1 MILVRDFKRDN
12 RPQGGRN
19 FERRDDRPQTMFTT
33 ICSDCGKECEVPFKP
48 NGSKPVFCRDCFQGK
63 RRSEGPRPEF
73 NRRPNFDDRGPQ
85 QGPPLPPAHRE
96 DFAALNAKLDRI
108 LNLLTVK
115 PEVKDVAVNKP
126 EKIVEEKVEKKV
138 AKVKSPVVKKKKTSK
153 K

>member
-19 FERRDDRPQTMFTT
+19 FEKRDDRPQTMFKT

-73 NRRPNFDDRGPQ
+73 SRRPNFDDRGPQ
-85 QGPPLPPAHRE
+85 QGPPPPPPHRE
-96 DFAALNAKLDRI
+96 DFAGLNAKLDRI

-115 PEVKDVAVNKP
+115 EVHQEVVVAPVIEP
-126 EKIVEEKVEKKV
+126 QEKIV
-138 AKVKSPVVKKKKTSK
+138 KVKKAPAVKKKAASK